1 MPQENDETAANGANP
16 VDVKALFR
24 QLEDEVRRTGPQR
37 SSGRG
42 GSVRLDS
49 RATAERLWRVTA
61 DRPPGG
67 RTGAVGTL
75 QRPVKL
81 AVRKL
86 ARWYV
91 EPVFADQRA
100 VNDALIKL
108 VDELADEV
116 DELRAR
122 VDELERARPQ

>member
-1 MPQENDETAANGANP
+1 MPPPGSESPANERDS
-16 VDVKALFR
+16 VDVQALFR
-24 QLEDEVRRTGPQR
+24 QLEDEVRRTGPQSR
-37 SSGRG
+37 AGRG
-42 GSVRLDS
+42 GSVRLDA
-49 RATAERLWRVTA
+49 RATAERLWRVSA
-61 DRPPGG
+61 DRPAGG
-67 RTGAVGTL
+67 RRGVAGAI

-81 AVRKL
+81 AVSKL

-108 VDELADEV
+108 VDELAGEV

-122 VDELERARPQ
+122 LDELERDSA

>member
-1 MPQENDETAANGANP
+1 MLPPDNEMPANGP
-16 VDVKALFR
+16 DSVDVRALF
-24 QLEDEVRRTGPQR
+24 QELEDEVRRTGPR
-37 SSGRG
+37 RGAGRG
-42 GSVRLDS
+42 GSVRLDA
-49 RATAERLWRVTA
+49 RATAERLWRVSA

-67 RTGAVGTL
+67 RQGPAGAV
-75 QRPVKL
+75 QRPIKL

-122 VDELERARPQ
+122 VDELERQRR

>member
-1 MPQENDETAANGANP
+1 MPSPGNESPANGQDS
-16 VDVKALFR
+16 VDLQALFR
-24 QLEDEVRRTGPQR
+24 QLEDEVRRTGPR
-37 SSGRG
+37 HGGGRG
-42 GSVRLDS
+42 GSVRLDA

-67 RTGAVGTL
+67 RTGALGTL

-122 VDELERARPQ
+122 LDALERDRA

>member
-1 MPQENDETAANGANP
+1 MPRPDGESPANDP
-16 VDVKALFR
+16 LSVDVGALFR
-24 QLEDEVRRTGPQR
+24 QLEDEVRRTGPR
-37 SSGRG
+37 RGAGRG
-42 GSVRLDS
+42 GSVRLDA
-49 RATAERLWRVTA
+49 RATAERLWRVSA

-67 RTGAVGTL
+67 RSGAVGTL
-75 QRPVKL
+75 QRPIKL

-86 ARWYV
+86 SRWYV

-122 VDELERARPQ
+122 VDALEAAR

>member
-1 MPQENDETAANGANP
+1 MRCA
-16 VDVKALFR
+16 
-24 QLEDEVRRTGPQR
+24 
-37 SSGRG
+37 
-42 GSVRLDS
+42 
-49 RATAERLWRVTA
+49 RATAAACGATA
-61 DRPPGG
+61 LGARSRPRSPTGAGGCTSATTPAASPRCGRATGGWSGGAPPPGG
-67 RTGAVGTL
+67 RAGALGTL

-86 ARWYV
+86 TRWYV

-100 VNDALIKL
+100 VNDALVKL

-122 VDELERARPQ
+122 VDALESERA

>member
-1 MPQENDETAANGANP
+1 MPPPGNEKPANARDS
-16 VDVKALFR
+16 VDVQALFR

-37 SSGRG
+37 GAGRG
-42 GSVRLDS
+42 GSVRLDA
-49 RATAERLWRVTA
+49 RATAERLWRVSA

-67 RTGAVGTL
+67 RRGAAGAI

-108 VDELADEV
+108 IDELADEV

-122 VDELERARPQ
+122 LDALERGSA

>member
-1 MPQENDETAANGANP
+1 MPPSGSETPANGAES
-16 VDVKALFR
+16 VDLKALFR
-24 QLEDEVRRTGPQR
+24 QLEDEVRRTGPR
-37 SSGRG
+37 RGAGRG
-42 GSVRLDS
+42 GSVRLDA

-67 RTGAVGTL
+67 RQGVAGAV
-75 QRPVKL
+75 QRPVKVV
-81 AVRKL
+81 VRKL
-86 ARWYV
+86 SRWYV

-122 VDELERARPQ
+122 VEALEQERA

>member
-1 MPQENDETAANGANP
+1 MPSPADEMPANGADL
-16 VDVKALFR
+16 VDVRALFR
-24 QLEDEVRRTGPQR
+24 QLEDEVRRTGPR
-37 SSGRG
+37 RGAGRG
-42 GSVRLDS
+42 GSVRLDA

-67 RTGAVGTL
+67 RHGAAVI

-122 VDELERARPQ
+122 VDALERDRA